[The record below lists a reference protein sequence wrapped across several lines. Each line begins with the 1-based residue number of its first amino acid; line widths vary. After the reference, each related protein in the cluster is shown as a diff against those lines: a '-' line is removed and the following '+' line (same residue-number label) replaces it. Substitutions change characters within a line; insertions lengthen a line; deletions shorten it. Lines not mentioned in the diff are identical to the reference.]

1 MKIVEQ
7 VSAARKL
14 GADEARALV
23 KGKKRLLVMKGPKV
37 AVFDLTTSPP
47 KDAELL
53 ELMLGTTGNLRA
65 PVVVSGSTVLV
76 GFNADIYADELG

>member
-1 MKIVEQ
+1 
-7 VSAARKL
+7 
-14 GADEARALV
+14 
-23 KGKKRLLVMKGPKV
+23 MKGPKV
-37 AVFDLTTSPP
+37 AVFDLATSPP

-53 ELMLGTTGNLRA
+53 ELLLGTTGNLRA